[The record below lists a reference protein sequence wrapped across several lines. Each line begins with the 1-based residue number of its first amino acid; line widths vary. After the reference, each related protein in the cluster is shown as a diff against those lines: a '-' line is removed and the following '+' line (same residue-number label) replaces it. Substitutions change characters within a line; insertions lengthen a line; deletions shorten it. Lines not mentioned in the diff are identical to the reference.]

1 MRCKHCNAKL
11 AEHDIWCVNCGRQ
24 TSLPQTELSACS
36 SLKQTWS
43 QFSGPKSRSVP
54 AAGLSVLL
62 GLIPIAA
69 LIVLFNSY
77 IDLPATTGLQ
87 TVLSLLVKAL
97 AYSVF
102 LPFVLVGINAAST
115 TNSHTVELSAW
126 KKSMS
131 AYPRYFMFSLISA
144 LYYALIYI
152 VCIGLPKFGSDP
164 ILRLVWIV
172 LMNYWVAIAL
182 PALVLM
188 EIKELSPLSAL
199 RLSYRHFHDLRWN
212 IWLMGLI
219 LLVLNAVAFAL
230 FLIGLV
236 VTIPFSW
243 FAIRDYT
250 RRLVDFE
257 LLEYRR

>member
-24 TSLPQTELSACS
+24 TSLPQTELSALA

-43 QFSGPKSRSVP
+43 QFAPVRSRSVP
-54 AAGLSVLL
+54 AAGLSILL
-62 GLIPIAA
+62 GVIPVAA
-69 LIVLFNSY
+69 LIWLFANY
-77 IDLPATTGLQ
+77 IELPATTGIQ
-87 TVLSLLVKAL
+87 TVFSLLVKAI
-97 AYSVF
+97 AFSIFV
-102 LPFVLVGINAAST
+102 PFVLLGFKAAADTSGHDVG
-115 TNSHTVELSAW
+115 LSLF
-126 KKSMS
+126 KRSLRS
-131 AYPRYFMFSLISA
+131 YPKYFMFSLVSA
-144 LYYALIYI
+144 LYYALIYV

-172 LMNYWVAIAL
+172 LLNYWVAIAL
-182 PALVLM
+182 PALILM
-188 EIKELSPLSAL
+188 ELRELGPLSAL

-219 LLVLNAVAFAL
+219 LGALNLIAFAL
-230 FLIGLV
+230 LLVGLV
-236 VTIPFSW
+236 ITIPFSW
-243 FAIRDYT
+243 FVIRDYT